1 MQQEAPIHIFIT
13 PQLKLRETEGNRFEN
28 GNGPG
33 LLSLLKSAPSRETSS
48 PSVVYFRRFARDCA
62 VRLCAA
68 GESDTRSLAETFE
81 AIRPSLGELG
91 FKALEAPPLV
101 GGEYLTAEFLL
112 SLLLELEAA
121 IEAACAEAGGS
132 PTDFLRSLGPNW
144 KDVGKISFH
153 LAENKN
159 DPDGTHPFAFMASF
173 VHRLG
178 EGDRPRHLPLASALK
193 AYADNRPALNALLAP
208 IQKAAETSALVR
220 QLWETRAIF
229 KPAAWSPAQAYRF
242 LQDISAFEAANI
254 LVRVTNLWKAGPPK
268 AAVTVSLETNDKNRL
283 NANALLNY
291 SVSVS
296 IGGDTL
302 TEAEIQELLNAA
314 GGLVRIRGQ
323 WVVADP
329 EKIAAV
335 LAQWKDAQRLARAE
349 GISMIKGLRLLAG
362 ADTGLTD
369 DADADAGGV
378 LRFEP
383 GPELQRMLA
392 DLLAPGDIALPDLP
406 DTLRATLR
414 PYQLDGVKYLWR
426 TTALGMGPCLAD
438 DMGLGKTLQVL
449 SLITL
454 WKREEILK
462 DLPALLVLPATL
474 LANWRAESARFTP
487 DLKLVTLH
495 PSVLSKTDMEAVASD
510 PQTFLAGYDIALI
523 TYGMVARIPALAETE
538 FPAVIA
544 DEAQAIKNPNSRQS
558 RAVRRLRGAR
568 RVALTGTPVEN
579 RLSDLWSLFDFTNP
593 GLLGS
598 AKAFAEFQKTLTGDD
613 GTHNYA
619 PLRRLT
625 RPFILRRLKSDK
637 SIIAD
642 LPDKTEMQTWCNLSK
657 TQAALYKKAVA
668 SLAHDLETTEG
679 IQRRGII
686 LAYLMQFKQI
696 CNHPAQYTGNGDYDP
711 AASGKFDRL
720 AELVEPI
727 AARQEKL
734 LVFTQF
740 REMTD
745 PLHDHLARCFGRPGL
760 ILHGGTP
767 VKQRARL
774 VAEFQSDD
782 GPPFFVLS
790 LKAAGTGLNLTAAS
804 HVVHFDR
811 WWNPAVENQ
820 ASDRAY
826 RIGQKRNVL
835 IHKFVCRGTLEEKID
850 ALIAEKQHLADALL
864 SDGTEKLL
872 TEMSN
877 DELIRFVKLDLTTL
891 EN

>member
-1 MQQEAPIHIFIT
+1 MNDIFIT
-13 PQLKLRETEGNRFEN
+13 PHLKLRETEGSRFDE

-33 LLSLLKSAPSRETSS
+33 LLSLLKSAPAHETPS
-48 PSVVYFRRFARDCA
+48 PSIAYFRRFARDCA
-62 VRLCAA
+62 ARLCAA
-68 GESDTRSLAETFE
+68 GDADSRSLAETFQT
-81 AIRPSLGELG
+81 IRPSLGELA
-91 FKALEAPPLV
+91 FKVLEAPPLT
-101 GGEYLTAEFLL
+101 GGEYLTADFLL
-112 SLLLELEAA
+112 SLLLDLEAA
-121 IEAACAEAGGS
+121 IEAACAAAGGS
-132 PTDFLRSLGPNW
+132 PTEFLRSLGPNW

-159 DPDGTHPFAFMASF
+159 DPDGAHPFAFMASF

-178 EGDRPRHLPLASALK
+178 EGDRPRHLPLAAALK
-193 AYADNRPALNALLAP
+193 THADNRPALNALLAP
-208 IQKAAETSALVR
+208 IQKAAESSDLVR

-229 KPAAWSPAQAYRF
+229 KPAAWSAAQAYRF
-242 LQDISAFEAANI
+242 LQDIPAFEAANI
-254 LVRVTNLWKAGPPK
+254 LVRIANLWKASPPK
-268 AAVTVSLETNDKNRL
+268 AAVTVALETNNKNRL
-283 NANALLNY
+283 GTSALLDY

-302 TEAEIQELLNAA
+302 TESEIQELLQSA

-329 EKIAAV
+329 AKIAAV
-335 LAQWKDAQRLARAE
+335 LAQWKDAQQLARAE
-349 GISMIKGLRLLAG
+349 GISMAKGLRLLAG
-362 ADTGLTD
+362 ADTGFAGGGD
-369 DADADAGGV
+369 DADAGDAI
-378 LRFEP
+378 RFEP

-406 DTLRATLR
+406 DPLRATLR
-414 PYQLDGVKYLWR
+414 HYQLDGVKYLWR

-438 DMGLGKTLQVL
+438 DMGLGKTLQIL
-449 SLITL
+449 SLVTL
-454 WKREEILK
+454 WKRAGLLA

-487 DLKLVTLH
+487 DLKLATLH
-495 PSVLSKTDMEAVASD
+495 PSVLGKADMDAMARD
-510 PQTFLAGYDIALI
+510 PKAFLAGHDIALI
-523 TYGMVARIPALAETE
+523 TYGMVVRTPALAEIE
-538 FPAVIA
+538 FPAVIV

-558 RAVRRLRGAR
+558 RGVRHLRGSR
-568 RVALTGTPVEN
+568 RIALTGTPVEN
-579 RLSDLWSLFDFTNP
+579 RLSDLWCLFDFTNP

-598 AKAFAEFQKTLTGDD
+598 AKAFAEFQKTLAGED
-613 GTHNYA
+613 GSRNYA

-642 LPDKTEMQTWCNLSK
+642 LPDKTEMQAWCNLSK
-657 TQAALYKKAVA
+657 AQAALYEKAVD
-668 SLAHDLETTEG
+668 SLERDLQTMDG

-696 CNHPAQYTGNGDYDP
+696 CNHPAQYTGNGDFDP

-767 VKQRARL
+767 VKKRAGL
-774 VAEFQSDD
+774 VADFQADD

-850 ALIAEKQHLADALL
+850 ALIADKQHLADALL
-864 SDGTEKLL
+864 GDGTEKLL

-877 DELIRFVKLDLTTL
+877 DELIRFVKLDLATL
-891 EN
+891 ET

>member
-1 MQQEAPIHIFIT
+1 MNDIFIT
-13 PQLKLRETEGNRFEN
+13 PQLKLRETEGSRFDN
-28 GNGPG
+28 GNGLG
-33 LLSLLKSAPSRETSS
+33 LLSLLKGVPSQEAPS
-48 PSVVYFRRFARDCA
+48 PSVAYFRRFARDCA

-68 GESDTRSLAETFE
+68 GESDARSLAETFE
-81 AIRPSLGELG
+81 AIRPSLGELA
-91 FKALEAPPLV
+91 FTALEAPPLV

-112 SLLLELEAA
+112 SLLRELEAA

-144 KDVGKISFH
+144 KHVGKISFH

-173 VHRLG
+173 IHRLG

-208 IQKAAETSALVR
+208 IQKAAETSGLVR
-220 QLWETRAIF
+220 ELWETRAIF
-229 KPAAWSPAQAYRF
+229 KPAAWTPTQAYRF
-242 LQDISAFEAANI
+242 LQDIPAFEEANI
-254 LVRVTNLWKAGPPK
+254 LVRLANLWKAGPPK
-268 AAVTVSLETNDKNRL
+268 AAVTVSLEANDKNRL
-283 NANALLNY
+283 GAHALLDY

-296 IGGDTL
+296 IGGDAL
-302 TEAEIQELLNAA
+302 TESEIQQLLHAA
-314 GGLVRIRGQ
+314 GGLVRIRGE

-362 ADTGLTD
+362 V
-369 DADADAGGV
+369 DAGFAGGGDAADAGDV

-383 GPELQRMLA
+383 GPELRRMLA
-392 DLLAPGDIALPDLP
+392 DLLAPGDIALPALP
-406 DTLRATLR
+406 DALRDTLRH
-414 PYQLDGVKYLWR
+414 YQLDGVKYLWR

-449 SLITL
+449 ALVTL
-454 WKREEILK
+454 WKRAGLLA

-495 PSVLSKTDMEAVASD
+495 PSVLGKADMEAMARD
-510 PQTFLAGYDIALI
+510 PEAFLAGHDIALI
-523 TYGMVARIPALAETE
+523 TYGMVVRTPALAEVE

-558 RAVRRLRGAR
+558 RAVRRLRGDR

-579 RLSDLWSLFDFTNP
+579 RLSDLWSIFDFTNP

-598 AKAFAEFQKTLTGDD
+598 AKAFAEFQKKLAGAD
-613 GTHNYA
+613 GARNYA

-642 LPDKTEMQTWCNLSK
+642 LPDKTEMQAWCTLSK
-657 TQAALYKKAVA
+657 TQAALYEQAVA
-668 SLAHDLETTEG
+668 SLARDLRTLDG

-696 CNHPAQYTGNGDYDP
+696 CNHPAQCIGTGDYDP

-760 ILHGGTP
+760 VLHGGTP
-767 VKQRARL
+767 VKRRARL
-774 VAEFQSDD
+774 VADFQSDD

-850 ALIAEKQHLADALL
+850 ALIADKQELADALL
-864 SDGTEKLL
+864 ADGTEKLL

-877 DELIRFVKLDLTTL
+877 DELVRFVQLDLATL